1 MFAHD
6 TNLTVVGETIDEVEE
21 RASIDMMNV
30 QKWLCAN
37 KLSLNIAKT
46 EYVLIGSRYKT
57 NHLDTYQGVKIDNKL
72 IKKVN
77 NTKVLGVQLDENVLE
92 LGKTY

>member
-30 QKWLCAN
+30 QKWLCEN
-37 KLSLNIAKT
+37 KLNLNIAKT

-57 NHLDTYQGVKIDNKL
+57 NNVDTQQGVKIDNKL
-72 IKKVN
+72 IKKVKSS
-77 NTKVLGVQLDENVLE
+77 TKRREFE
-92 LGKTY
+92 LGKTH